1 MDGCTG
7 SFVRKEERVDGL
19 KGYRREAGVSLGSEL
34 TERDRDCLLVD
45 TASERLSIGKG
56 LDSERDW

>member
-1 MDGCTG
+1 MSEYT
-7 SFVRKEERVDGL
+7 GL

-56 LDSERDW
+56 VGGDRDW

>member
-1 MDGCTG
+1 MDGPTG

-19 KGYRREAGVSLGSEL
+19 KGYRREAGGPFEFEL
-34 TERDRDCLLVD
+34 TARDRHCLLVN

-56 LDSERDW
+56 VGGDRDW

>member
-19 KGYRREAGVSLGSEL
+19 KGYGREAGVFLGSEL

-56 LDSERDW
+56 VGGD

>member
-1 MDGCTG
+1 MDGYTD

-45 TASERLSIGKG
+45 TASERLSIGKSVG
-56 LDSERDW
+56 GDRNW